1 MSAQQKYRTVEDQKK
16 SEKKNSERIC
26 EVSYCRH

>member
-16 SEKKNSERIC
+16 SEKKTVRES
-26 EVSYCRH
+26 VK